1 MVAVGSLSAH
11 CKGIRYFI
19 VEKNYTVKMPASVY

>member
-11 CKGIRYFI
+11 CKGTRYFI
-19 VEKNYTVKMPASVY
+19 VEKKLYGIMPASVY